1 METINKSDLAQPITF
16 PAATSAV
23 TTRKSIKH
31 LDSIN
36 ANTPSPRAKR
46 RTPEQDLID
55 QFLGHLKLHIDN
67 DLKICTL
74 FNSDCK
80 SRTLAD
86 VEFKSVSNIHWVI
99 EAKSDDSTDRHNTV
113 HKIFGE
119 LLKET
124 GRTGRVDF
132 RHAILIPLESVNFY
146 SRAFQSIKREKY
158 IGFGKLIPIDTVF
171 MSSVAGIS
179 QLSWEALYE
188 VYKRELNP
196 LPIEG

>member
-1 METINKSDLAQPITF
+1 METINKPDVAEPISF
-16 PAATSAV
+16 PAAASPV
-23 TTRKSIKH
+23 TTQKFGTH

-36 ANTPSPRAKR
+36 ASTPSPKAKR

-55 QFLGHLKLHIDN
+55 QFVGHLNVHVDN

-80 SRTLAD
+80 SKTLAD

-99 EAKSDDSTDRHNTV
+99 EAKSNDSTDRHNTV

-124 GRTGRVDF
+124 GRTGRPDF

-158 IGFGKLIPIDTVF
+158 LAFGKLIPIDTVF
-171 MSSVAGIS
+171 MSNVAGIS
-179 QLSWEALYE
+179 QLSWEALYDA
-188 VYKRELNP
+188 YSKS
-196 LPIEG
+196 